1 MPRPDL
7 AHDARRVFD
16 AAVRAVQAPALLDAP
31 DLDALAGRPLAS
43 FDRVI
48 VVGAGKASIPLAGAL
63 DARIGAD
70 VRVDGA
76 VVVPTGYA
84 ATVPADLPRPSR
96 IAVTEAGHPVPTPA
110 SAAAASAALTLAEA
124 AGPDDLVVALV
135 SGGGSALWG
144 LPPVGVSLDDV
155 RATTRL
161 LLESG
166 VPIGGINTVRKHL
179 SRISGGRL
187 ALAAAPAR
195 VLALV
200 LSDVVGDDPAV
211 IGSGPTVPDPTTF
224 ADALAVLRDAGLM
237 GAVPSPV
244 RRHLDAG
251 AAGDVADTPG
261 PDHPAF
267 GAVTTYVIGTN
278 ETALDA
284 AAREA
289 ARLGYAVERVEREVE
304 GKARAIGRRVAEAAL
319 AVNPGRPTC
328 RLWGGETT
336 VTVTG
341 TGRGG
346 RNQEV
351 ALAAALYLD
360 RAPEVDAVVLSG
372 GTDGVD
378 GPTDAA
384 GGWASPRTADAIR
397 QAGLDPAERLTDN
410 DAYPALDAAGALVR
424 TGPTHTNV
432 ADVIVGLTAPR
443 GATS

>member
-1 MPRPDL
+1 MPLLPL
-7 AHDARRVFD
+7 ARDARRVFD
-16 AAVRAVQAPALLDAP
+16 AAVRAVQAPALLGAL
-31 DLDALAGRPLAS
+31 DLDALAGRPVAS
-43 FDRVI
+43 FDRVV
-48 VVGAGKASIPLAGAL
+48 VVGAGKASVPLAGAL
-63 DARIGAD
+63 DERLGAEAR
-70 VRVDGA
+70 VEGA

-84 ATVPADLPRPSR
+84 ATLPRDLPRPSR

-110 SAAAASAALTLAEA
+110 SAAAAGAALALAEA

-144 LPPVGVSLDDV
+144 LPPAGVSLDDV
-155 RATTRL
+155 RQTTRL
-161 LLESG
+161 LLEAG
-166 VPIGGINTVRKHL
+166 VPIDGINAARKHL

-211 IGSGPTVPDPTTF
+211 IASGPTVPDPTTV

-237 GAVPSPV
+237 DAVPAPV
-244 RRHLDAG
+244 RRHLEAS
-251 AAGDVADTPG
+251 AAGEVAGTPG
-261 PDHPAF
+261 PEHPAF
-267 GAVTTYVIGTN
+267 GAVTTRVIGTN
-278 ETALDA
+278 GAALDA

-304 GKARAIGRRVAEAAL
+304 GEAREVGRRIAEAAL
-319 AVNPGRPTC
+319 ALPADRPAC

-341 TGRGG
+341 AGRGG

-351 ALAAALYLD
+351 ALAAALHLD
-360 RAPEVDAVVLSG
+360 RAEADAVVLSG

-384 GGWASPRTADAIR
+384 GGWASPRTADAAR
-397 QAGLDPAERLTDN
+397 RAGLDPAARLADN
-410 DAYPALDAAGALVR
+410 DAYAALDAAGALVR

-432 ADVIVGLTAPR
+432 ADVIVALGAPR
-443 GATS
+443 SARS